1 MDSEIILDKNLEMDN
16 QKEEEKG
23 FLADLEEK
31 IDYLLMKY
39 QEVKKERDDLLNEL
53 KMEKER
59 VSQLEKKLDSINQD
73 REKVKTR
80 IDQLLH
86 RLNNIDI

>member
-1 MDSEIILDKNLEMDN
+1 MDSEIIMDN
-16 QKEEEKG
+16 KKEEEKG

-59 VSQLEKKLDSINQD
+59 VFQLEKKLESINLD